1 MDEDM
6 INISDEQLKKLSLDQ
21 LVDLKVELDDLVERI
36 NDLINDC
43 NEALNS

>member
-1 MDEDM
+1 ML
-6 INISDEQLKKLSLDQ
+6 SDEQLKKLSLDQ